1 MVGNS
6 IVNNYYTRKTL
17 HIGELYYLLDTKFNE
32 CNNNKR
38 GMYITYY
45 KSNYKQNYKSNDS
58 GTFENLIVP
67 RSLFLDDEK
76 NGGIYAVPI
85 VILVRGDISI
95 CHYNMLIINF
105 GKRTI
110 ERFEPVNSYH
120 YKNLDKLLQMCFCER
135 GYKYKMSQN
144 DGPQYFEMSEIG
156 KTLNCGYWVLYF
168 LDFRLKN
175 KTLSF
180 DKVMEKCKLML
191 LENGAHNTM
200 RKYKDILTNY
210 LKQNIKRVVYYK
222 SRTNYEF
229 YNRRLLDY
237 YMYKC

>member
-1 MVGNS
+1 MVIS
-6 IVNNYYTRKTL
+6 SVNNYYTCKTL

-38 GMYITYY
+38 SLYITYHKSNN
-45 KSNYKQNYKSNDS
+45 KSNYYT

-85 VILVRGDISI
+85 VILVNGDISI
-95 CHYNMLIINF
+95 CHYNILIINF
-105 GKRTI
+105 SKRTV

-120 YKNLDKLLQMCFCER
+120 YQNLDKLLQMCFCER
-135 GYKYKMSQN
+135 NYKYKMTQD

-156 KTLNCGYWVLYF
+156 KKTFNCGYWALYF

-180 DKVMEKCKLML
+180 DKVMEKCRLML

-210 LKQNIKRVVYYK
+210 LKLDNKTVNCYE
-222 SRTNYEF
+222 SRINYEF

-237 YMYKC
+237 YIYKC

>member
-1 MVGNS
+1 MVMS
-6 IVNNYYTRKTL
+6 SVINYYTHQTL
-17 HIGELYYLLDTKFNE
+17 HIGQLYYLLDTKFNE

-38 GMYITYY
+38 SLYITYH
-45 KSNYKQNYKSNDS
+45 KSNNKSNNQEI
-58 GTFENLIVP
+58 FENLIVP

-76 NGGIYAVPI
+76 SGGVYAVPI
-85 VILVRGDISI
+85 VILVSGDISI

-105 GKRTI
+105 SKRTV

-120 YKNLDKLLQMCFCER
+120 YKNLDKLLQICFCER
-135 GYKYKMSQN
+135 GYKYKMTKN
-144 DGPQYFEMSEIG
+144 PGPQYFEMSEIG

-180 DKVMEKCKLML
+180 DKAIEKCILML

-210 LKQNIKRVVYYK
+210 LKLDNKTVYYYE
-222 SRTNYEF
+222 SRINYEF
-229 YNRRLLDY
+229 YNRSFLDY
-237 YMYKC
+237 YTYNC